1 MIAITNGWD
10 VAHLVIHSA
19 FDELKKASEF
29 VKISINIEEIE
40 PMKSQSIGFEILNR
54 QINSKEYLVKAVA
67 LFQAGMESLINY
79 WQSKYPEIKCDSGF
93 VPKYEKAFSVK
104 GVSHSFDDY
113 ASFYRTVRNAI
124 IHPDSQQKIETI
136 NNINFIQV
144 YKGINH
150 GWDALERLADKLG
163 EPFDTNSWETLCNIH
178 RVDSQLLESDYPDLK
193 ELSNQLY
200 DRFKS
205 HYTNQNR

>member
-1 MIAITNGWD
+1 MKREIMTITNGRD

-19 FDELKKASEF
+19 FDELEKASEL
-29 VKISINIEEIE
+29 VKITVNIEEIE
-40 PMKSQSIGFEILNR
+40 PMKSYLLKSEIDIR
-54 QINSKEYLVKAVA
+54 QINSRKYLIKAVA

-79 WQSKYPEIKCDSGF
+79 WQSKYPEISGGSNF
-93 VPKYEKAFSVK
+93 VSKYEKAFSVK
-104 GVSHSFDDY
+104 GVFHSFDDY

-124 IHPDSQQKIETI
+124 IHPDRQKKIETI

-144 YKGINH
+144 YEGIKH

-163 EPFDTNSWETLCNIH
+163 EPFDSNSWKILCDLH
-178 RVDSQLLESDYPDLK
+178 GVDSQLLENNYPDLK

-205 HYTNQNR
+205 

>member
-19 FDELKKASEF
+19 FDELKKASEL
-29 VKISINIEEIE
+29 VKITINIEEIE
-40 PMKSQSIGFEILNR
+40 PMKSQLIGFEILNR

-79 WQSKYPEIKCDSGF
+79 WQSKYPEISGGSNF
-93 VPKYEKAFSVK
+93 VSKYEKAFSVK
-104 GVSHSFDDY
+104 GVFHSFDDY

-124 IHPDSQQKIETI
+124 IHPDSQQKIDTI

-144 YKGINH
+144 YEGIKH
-150 GWDALERLADKLG
+150 GWDALERLSDKLG
-163 EPFDTNSWETLCNIH
+163 RSFDTNSWETLCNIH

-193 ELSNQLY
+193 ELSNLLY